1 LTTHLRVIFFIL
13 FETCLARGIQRGV
26 QSDPA
31 PRGGGGDI
39 CALKFITPT
48 LTSVKILAEVDALL
62 RLKGKPNIIE
72 VNYICNDP
80 LNEGKVGLAY
90 MIMITR

>member
-1 LTTHLRVIFFIL
+1 MIILTKQDGFGTYDNHDMIIIRNNNI
-13 FETCLARGIQRGV
+13 
-26 QSDPA
+26 
-31 PRGGGGDI
+31 
-39 CALKFITPT
+39 
-48 LTSVKILAEVDALL
+48 
-62 RLKGKPNIIE
+62 KPNIIE